1 MGCSTDEDTLKYLWM
16 LNKEG
21 CDKKQLIYFVTLL
34 RHMLQEMKKIVK
46 LLQQFI
52 PSQDLNAV
60 SSEFKSDGPTSVTS
74 R

>member
-1 MGCSTDEDTLKYLWM
+1 M